1 MAAPMVRAGS
11 CLGTETHT
19 DCIRVRRASLVLSPA
34 QPTERTLPFPPLQTF
49 TYRQCS
55 GRSGRWAA
63 RGRRQ
68 RYQGI
73 CRECGR
79 LPPKPPALPRCGGS
93 LHYVRGLSLV
103 LSFEKKQAPER
114 SWRQV
119 ASWPATPEK
128 FSRNFDLPSSNRHFD
143 RSTALASRVGINQA
157 RAKLKQGGRATSI
170 PTNFHLF
177 ELQ

>member
-1 MAAPMVRAGS
+1 MPIAFVSGGLLSR
-11 CLGTETHT
+11 
-19 DCIRVRRASLVLSPA
+19 SPA

-79 LPPKPPALPRCGGS
+79 LPPEPPALPRCGGS
-93 LHYVRGLSLV
+93 LHYVRGLTLV
-103 LSFEKKQAPER
+103 LRRKAGAKLAP
-114 SWRQV
+114 SCKL
-119 ASWPATPEK
+119 ATPEK
-128 FSRNFDLPSSNRHFD
+128 ILGRRASGCFRFSVINRHFD

-157 RAKLKQGGRATSI
+157 RAKLKQGGRATSSCCCI